1 MVGSLHKR
9 SFTTGFLK
17 VQSWVQY
24 SLLCTFNHC
33 LKSFLEV
40 GAVITHQLHQ
50 SSTPSDF
57 DSLIVDVQCV
67 DSVGR
72 KMTGNRLKLNNNTE
86 ALLDGS
92 RRSVS
97 VSQDNHLT
105 VGSHDTFISFKCHVH
120 NLELY
125 SDATVSMVK
134 HTDHIRPQHISKSEG
149 STPSSIS

>member
-1 MVGSLHKR
+1 MH
-9 SFTTGFLK
+9 
-17 VQSWVQY
+17 
-24 SLLCTFNHC
+24 TFDDD
-33 LKSFLEV
+33 
-40 GAVITHQLHQ
+40 TQLHQ

-57 DSLIVDVQCV
+57 DSLITDIEQCV

-72 KMTGNRLKLNNNTE
+72 RMTRNRLKLNNDKTE
-86 ALLDGS
+86 ALLVGS

-120 NLELY
+120 NLELC

-134 HTDHIRPQHISKSEG
+134 HTDHIRPQYISKSEG